1 MGPAG
6 AFEESFEKSKDRPVS
21 SLPLPRAPSQ
31 EVAQESLRAASDGS
45 QTRLR
50 SELLHVC
57 NTRSKGSCTAR
68 RNYMKSKKKQATA
81 SAAEMLE

>member
-6 AFEESFEKSKDRPVS
+6 AFEESFEKSKDRPAS
-21 SLPLPRAPSQ
+21 SLLLPRGPSQ
-31 EVAQESLRAASDGS
+31 EVAQGSLRAASDGS
-45 QTRLR
+45 QTHLR

-68 RNYMKSKKKQATA
+68 RKYMKSKQKQTTA
-81 SAAEMLE
+81 SVAEMLE